1 VQGRIK
7 ENQGEVVKIELSAK
21 EYRDLLDI
29 LHIAEV
35 VISGHRREEDMRT
48 ERHRA
53 LMQKFYALAQGEGLD
68 QLITYNK
75 SVNKYVPTNA
85 FEQSAL
91 AHDLIREFGDHLFWD
106 ELISRLSVRDAAQIA
121 GGIERLNAMSDRD
134 RQALEGSVRQRYIEE
149 LSANGVE
156 NLALI
161 EQFSSGAKMPVE
173 TSD

>member
-1 VQGRIK
+1 MK
-7 ENQGEVVKIELSAK
+7 EVKGEAMKIEISAK

-29 LHIAEV
+29 LHIADV
-35 VISGHRREEDMRT
+35 VISGHRRQEDKRT

-53 LMQKFYALAQGEGLD
+53 LMQKIYSLAQGEGLD

-75 SVNKYVPTNA
+75 SVNKYIPTDA

-91 AHDLIREFGDHLFWD
+91 AHILIAEFGDHLFWD

-121 GGIERLNAMSDRD
+121 GGVERLNAMSLSD
-134 RQALEGSVRQRYIEE
+134 RQALEGSIRQRYVEE
-149 LSANGVE
+149 LSANGVA
-156 NLALI
+156 NLAVI
-161 EQFSSGAKMPVE
+161 EQFSIGAKMPIE